1 MYSSTAVNM
10 TNKGLYFVRLE
21 KYAKPTV
28 PRPRDA
34 NIIPPPQQRAAN
46 NPVKTESMLSILSFM
61 STYLFYFIASMFSFI
76 CSSVIG
82 PSCLYEIF
90 PSLSMKYEV
99 GK

>member
-1 MYSSTAVNM
+1 MYSSTAVNI

-21 KYAKPTV
+21 KYAKPMV

-34 NIIPPPQQRAAN
+34 NIMPPPQQRAAN

-76 CSSVIG
+76 WSSVII
-82 PSCLYEIF
+82 PILLEDTL
-90 PSLSMKYEV
+90 PSLSIK
-99 GK
+99 

>member
-1 MYSSTAVNM
+1 MYSNTAVNI

-46 NPVKTESMLSILSFM
+46 SPVKTESMLNILSFM
-61 STYLFYFIASMFSFI
+61 STYLFYFIASIFSFI
-76 CSSVIG
+76 WSSVII
-82 PSCLYEIF
+82 PILRDDTL
-90 PSLSMKYEV
+90 PSLSIK
-99 GK
+99 